1 MIRSPRGTN
10 DILPAEISKWHYLES
25 AIRKV
30 TTQFGYSEIRTPIFE
45 STEVFARSIGDSS
58 DIVNKEMYTFL
69 DRGENSITLRPE
81 MTAALVRACIQNSL
95 ANRGELERLWY
106 YGPFFRYERPQK
118 GRFRQFHQF
127 GAECLSSP
135 NPEADAEVI
144 LLAHSLIS
152 DLGINDYLLNINSL
166 GNNAS
171 RVRYRDSLVEYFS
184 KYKNDLSEDS
194 LRRLTTN
201 PLRILDSKDIKD
213 NEIIEDAPQIIDS
226 LDDESKKHF
235 DYVINLLE
243 SVNVAYNVSSKL
255 VRGLDYYS
263 HTVFEFQSSAL
274 GSQDSFGGGGRY
286 DGLFEQL
293 GGKFT
298 PAVGFALGVER
309 LLLILDSLNKSEKE
323 NKIDIQIIIGDER
336 YINSGFNISNV
347 LRKQGLNV
355 LIDIQR
361 KSFKSQMK
369 DANKNNAN
377 YVIILAEREM
387 NDNAVV
393 FKNML
398 SGEQQTIATDKIDTI
413 KNFIK

>member
-58 DIVNKEMYTFL
+58 DIVNKEMYTFF

-171 RVRYRDSLVEYFS
+171 RDRYRDSLVEYFS

-213 NEIIEDAPQIIDS
+213 NKIIEDAPQIIDS

-309 LLLILDSLNKSEKE
+309 VLLILDSLNKSEKE

>member
-10 DILPAEISKWHYLES
+10 DILPIEINKWHYLEE
-25 AIRKV
+25 AIRNI
-30 TTQFGYSEIRTPIFE
+30 TSRFGYAEIRTPIFE
-45 STEVFARSIGDSS
+45 STEVFSRSIGDTS
-58 DIVNKEMYTFL
+58 DIVNKEMYTFM

-144 LLAHSLIS
+144 LLAHSLIT
-152 DLGINDYLLNINSL
+152 DLGINDYKLNINSL
-166 GNNAS
+166 GNSDS
-171 RVRYRDSLVEYFS
+171 RDVYRDNLVKFFS
-184 KYKNDLSEDS
+184 KYENDLSEDS
-194 LRRLTTN
+194 VRRLASN
-201 PLRILDSKDIKD
+201 PLRILDSKDTKD
-213 NEIIEDAPQIIDS
+213 IEIANDAPQIIDS
-226 LDDESKKHF
+226 LDTESRNHF
-235 DYVINLLE
+235 DRVLNILE
-243 SVNVAYNVSSKL
+243 TLNVKYNVSSKL

-263 HTVFEFQSSAL
+263 HTVFEFQSDAL

-293 GGKFT
+293 GGKST

-309 LLLILDSLNKSEKE
+309 LLLIIDSLNKNTQDNSV
-323 NKIDIQIIIGDER
+323 DFYVVTGDEN
-336 YINSGFNISNV
+336 YMNKAFELSNK
-347 LRKQGLNV
+347 LRNKGYKV
-355 LIDIQR
+355 VSDIQR

-369 DANKNNAN
+369 DANKYNATN
-377 YVIILAEREM
+377 VIILAEREM
-387 NDNAVV
+387 NEGN
-393 FKNML
+393 FTLKNME
-398 SGEQQTIATDKIDTI
+398 SGEQQQLSIDEIDNIVDYI
-413 KNFIK
+413 K

>member
-58 DIVNKEMYTFL
+58 DIVNKEMYTFF

-171 RVRYRDSLVEYFS
+171 RDRYRDSLVEYFS

-213 NEIIEDAPQIIDS
+213 NKIIEDAPQIIDS

-309 LLLILDSLNKSEKE
+309 VLLILDSLNKSEKE

-393 FKNML
+393 LKNML
-398 SGEQQTIATDKIDTI
+398 NGEQQTIATDKIDTI

>member
-171 RVRYRDSLVEYFS
+171 RDRYRDSLVEYFS

-309 LLLILDSLNKSEKE
+309 VLLILDSLNKSEKE

>member
-10 DILPAEISKWHYLES
+10 DILPNEINKWHYLEE
-25 AIRKV
+25 AIRKI
-30 TTQFGYSEIRTPIFE
+30 TSRYGYAEIRTPIFE
-45 STEVFARSIGDSS
+45 STEVFSRSIGDTS
-58 DIVNKEMYTFL
+58 DIVNKEMYTFM

-135 NPEADAEVI
+135 NPESDAEVI
-144 LLAHSLIS
+144 LLAHSLIT
-152 DLGINDYLLNINSL
+152 DLGINEYTLNINSL
-166 GNNAS
+166 GNS
-171 RVRYRDSLVEYFS
+171 VTRDVYRENLVKYFS
-184 KYKNDLSEDS
+184 KYEGDLSDDS
-194 LRRLTTN
+194 VRRLASN
-201 PLRILDSKDIKD
+201 PLRILDSKDSKD
-213 NEIIEDAPQIIDS
+213 IEIATEAPQIIDS
-226 LDDESKKHF
+226 LDSESRAHF
-235 DYVINLLE
+235 DSVLNTLE
-243 SVNVAYNVSSKL
+243 SINIKYNISSKL

-263 HTVFEFQSSAL
+263 HTVFEFQSNAL

-309 LLLILDSLNKSEKE
+309 LLLIIDSLNKNNQDNS
-323 NKIDIQIIIGDER
+323 IDFYIVTGEEE
-336 YINSGFNISNV
+336 YINKAFEISNT
-347 LRKQGLNV
+347 LRNLGYKV
-355 LIDIQR
+355 VSDIQR

-369 DANKNNAN
+369 DANKYNAYN
-377 YVIILAEREM
+377 VIILAEREM
-387 NDNAVV
+387 SVGN
-393 FKNML
+393 FTLKNME
-398 SGEQQTIATDKIDTI
+398 SGEQQQLSIDKIDNISEYI
-413 KNFIK
+413 K

>member
-10 DILPAEISKWHYLES
+10 DILPNEINKWHNLEE
-25 AIRKV
+25 AIRRI
-30 TTQFGYSEIRTPIFE
+30 TSRFGYAEIRTPIFE
-45 STEVFARSIGDSS
+45 STEVFSRSIGDTS
-58 DIVNKEMYTFL
+58 DIVNKEMYTFM

-81 MTAALVRACIQNSL
+81 MTAALVRACIQNSI

-135 NPEADAEVI
+135 NPESDAEVI
-144 LLAHSLIS
+144 LLAHSLIT
-152 DLGINDYLLNINSL
+152 DLGIVDYTLNINSL
-166 GNNAS
+166 GNSIS
-171 RVRYRDSLVEYFS
+171 RDVYRDNLVNYFS
-184 KYKNDLSEDS
+184 KYESDLSEDS
-194 LRRLTTN
+194 VRRLASN
-201 PLRILDSKDIKD
+201 PLRILDSKDLKD
-213 NEIIEDAPQIIDS
+213 IEIANDAPQIIDS
-226 LDDESKKHF
+226 LDKESRSHF
-235 DYVINLLE
+235 DRVLNILE
-243 SVNVAYNVSSKL
+243 SISVKYNISSKL

-263 HTVFEFQSSAL
+263 HTVFEFQSNAL

-309 LLLILDSLNKSEKE
+309 LLLIIDTLNKNNQDSL
-323 NKIDIQIIIGDER
+323 IDFYIITGEEE
-336 YINSGFNISNV
+336 YITKAFEISNL
-347 LRKQGLNV
+347 LRNQGYKV
-355 LIDIQR
+355 VSDIQR

-369 DANKNNAN
+369 DANKYNAN

-387 NDNAVV
+387 NDNM
-393 FKNML
+393 FTLKNMH
-398 SGEQQTIATDKIDTI
+398 SGEQQQLSFDTI
-413 KNFIK
+413 DNIADYVK

>member
-10 DILPAEISKWHYLES
+10 DILPNEINKWHYLEE
-25 AIRKV
+25 AIRKI
-30 TTQFGYSEIRTPIFE
+30 TSRYGYAEIRTPIFE
-45 STEVFARSIGDSS
+45 STEVFSRSIGDTS
-58 DIVNKEMYTFL
+58 DIVNKEMYTFM

-135 NPEADAEVI
+135 NPESDAEVI
-144 LLAHSLIS
+144 LLAHSLIT
-152 DLGINDYLLNINSL
+152 DLGINEYTLNINSL
-166 GNNAS
+166 GNSVS
-171 RVRYRDSLVEYFS
+171 RDVYRENLVKYFS
-184 KYKNDLSEDS
+184 KYEGDLSDDS
-194 LRRLTTN
+194 VRRLASN
-201 PLRILDSKDIKD
+201 PLRILDSKDPKD
-213 NEIIEDAPQIIDS
+213 IEIATEAPQIIDS
-226 LDDESKKHF
+226 LDSESRAHF
-235 DYVINLLE
+235 DSVLNILE
-243 SVNVAYNVSSKL
+243 SINIKYNISSKL

-263 HTVFEFQSSAL
+263 HTVFEFQSNAL

-309 LLLILDSLNKSEKE
+309 ILLIIDSLNKNNQDNS
-323 NKIDIQIIIGDER
+323 IDFYIITGEEE
-336 YINSGFNISNV
+336 YIYKAFEISNT
-347 LRKQGLNV
+347 LRNQGYKV
-355 LIDIQR
+355 VSDIQR

-369 DANKNNAN
+369 DANKYNAYN
-377 YVIILAEREM
+377 VIILAEREM
-387 NDNAVV
+387 SVGN
-393 FKNML
+393 FTLKNME
-398 SGEQQTIATDKIDTI
+398 SGEQQQLSIDKIDNISEYI
-413 KNFIK
+413 K

>member
-10 DILPAEISKWHYLES
+10 DILPNEINKWHYLEE
-25 AIRKV
+25 AIRKI
-30 TTQFGYSEIRTPIFE
+30 TSRFGYAEIRTPIFE
-45 STEVFARSIGDSS
+45 STEVFSRSIGDTS
-58 DIVNKEMYTFL
+58 DIVNKEMYTFM
-69 DRGENSITLRPE
+69 DRGDNSITLRPE

-135 NPEADAEVI
+135 NPEGDAEVI

-152 DLGINDYLLNINSL
+152 DLGINEYTLNINSL
-166 GNNAS
+166 GNSAS
-171 RVRYRDSLVEYFS
+171 RDVYRDNLVKYFS
-184 KYKNDLSEDS
+184 KYENDLSEDS
-194 LRRLTTN
+194 VRRLASN
-201 PLRILDSKDIKD
+201 PLRILDSKDTKD
-213 NEIIEDAPQIIDS
+213 IEIANDAPQIIDS
-226 LDDESKKHF
+226 LDSESRAHF
-235 DYVINLLE
+235 DRVLNILE
-243 SVNVAYNVSSKL
+243 TLNVKYNISSKL

-263 HTVFEFQSSAL
+263 HTVFEFQSNAL

-309 LLLILDSLNKSEKE
+309 LLLIIDSLNKSNQDNSVDFYVITGEE
-323 NKIDIQIIIGDER
+323 E
-336 YINSGFNISNV
+336 YINKAFEISNV
-347 LRKQGLNV
+347 LRNQGYKV
-355 LIDIQR
+355 VADIQR

-369 DANKNNAN
+369 DANKYNADN
-377 YVIILAEREM
+377 VIILAEREM
-387 NDNAVV
+387 IEGK
-393 FKNML
+393 FTLKNMQ
-398 SGEQQTIATDKIDTI
+398 SGEQQQLSIDKIDSIAEYI
-413 KNFIK
+413 K

>member
-10 DILPAEISKWHYLES
+10 DILPNEINKWHHLEE
-25 AIRKV
+25 AIRKI
-30 TTQFGYSEIRTPIFE
+30 TSRFGYAEIRTPIFE
-45 STEVFARSIGDSS
+45 STEVFSRSIGDTS
-58 DIVNKEMYTFL
+58 DIVNKEMYTFV

-135 NPEADAEVI
+135 NPESDAEVI
-144 LLAHSLIS
+144 LLAHSLIT
-152 DLGINDYLLNINSL
+152 DLGIDDYTLNINSL
-166 GNNAS
+166 GNSVS
-171 RVRYRDSLVEYFS
+171 RDAYRENLVKYFT
-184 KYKNDLSEDS
+184 KYEDDLSEDS
-194 LRRLTTN
+194 VRRLESN
-201 PLRILDSKDIKD
+201 PLRILDSKDAKD
-213 NEIIEDAPQIIDS
+213 IEITNDAPQIIDS
-226 LDDESKKHF
+226 LDNESRAHF
-235 DYVINLLE
+235 DRVLNILDTL
-243 SVNVAYNVSSKL
+243 SMKYNVSSKL

-263 HTVFEFQSSAL
+263 HTVFEFQSDAL

-309 LLLILDSLNKSEKE
+309 LLLIIDSLNK
-323 NKIDIQIIIGDER
+323 NDLDNTIDFYIVSGEEE
-336 YINSGFNISNV
+336 YINRVFEVSNS
-347 LRKQGLNV
+347 LRNQGYKV
-355 LIDIQR
+355 VTDIQR

-369 DANKNNAN
+369 DANKYNSE

-387 NDNAVV
+387 NDNK
-393 FKNML
+393 FTLKNMQ
-398 SGEQQTIATDKIDTI
+398 SGNQQQIPIDEIVNIADYI
-413 KNFIK
+413 K